1 MKVVENHG
9 IVKPQYKLT
18 LYHSTANY
26 LYMRVAVGREPNYM
40 APATESFMST
50 HFLSWRQKLTT
61 EISDWISRESLA
73 FRRWYLKKG
82 YSWGE
87 IKQTTARVLKLT
99 MLTILHEKS
108 GHFC

>member
-61 EISDWISRESLA
+61 EISDWISNECSRQGVSGFSEVV
-73 FRRWYLKKG
+73 FKKG
-82 YSWGE
+82 LFLG
-87 IKQTTARVLKLT
+87 
-99 MLTILHEKS
+99 
-108 GHFC
+108 